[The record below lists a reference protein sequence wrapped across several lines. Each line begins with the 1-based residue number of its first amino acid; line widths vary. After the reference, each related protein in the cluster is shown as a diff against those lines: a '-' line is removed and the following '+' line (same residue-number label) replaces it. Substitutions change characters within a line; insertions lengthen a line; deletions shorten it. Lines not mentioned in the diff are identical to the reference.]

1 MGVHVFPILKPPPT
15 SLPLPSLWV
24 IPVHQ
29 PQDWSFSFSI
39 IPSSNEYSGL
49 ISFRTDWLDLLVDR
63 WTLKSLLKHH
73 DLKAPILW
81 HSAFF
86 TVQFSH
92 PWASLVAQL
101 VKNPP
106 AMWETS
112 VQSLIRKIPLEKG
125 KAMHSR
131 ILAWKIPWTE
141 EPGGLQ
147 SMGSQTVGQ
156 D

>member
-1 MGVHVFPILKPPPT
+1 
-15 SLPLPSLWV
+15 
-24 IPVHQ
+24 
-29 PQDWSFSFSI
+29 
-39 IPSSNEYSGL
+39 
-49 ISFRTDWLDLLVDR
+49 
-63 WTLKSLLKHH
+63 
-73 DLKAPILW
+73 LKASILW

-92 PWASLVAQL
+92 SWASLVAQL

-106 AMWETS
+106 AMRETRF
-112 VQSLIRKIPLEKG
+112 QSMIRKIPLEKG
-125 KAMHSR
+125 KATHSS

-147 SMGSQTVGQ
+147 SMGLQGVGH